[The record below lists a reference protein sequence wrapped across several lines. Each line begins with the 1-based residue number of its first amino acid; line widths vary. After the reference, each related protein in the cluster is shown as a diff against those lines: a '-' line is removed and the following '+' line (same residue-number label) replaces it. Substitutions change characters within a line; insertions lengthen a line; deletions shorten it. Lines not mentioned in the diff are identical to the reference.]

1 MNAKEEIERLRA
13 EIEKYSRAYY
23 EENTSLISDFEFD
36 ALMRRLEELERQHP
50 ELVTPDSPTQ
60 KVGGRA
66 SAAFAPVR
74 HEVPLESLNDVFSY
88 DEALAFLQKT
98 RDAAGAAGYAVEPK
112 VDGLSVALYYEN
124 GVLARGA
131 TRGDGVTGEDVTQNL
146 MTIATLPKRLSGAP
160 ARLAVRGE
168 VFMPRSVFEQLNA
181 EREAAGQPL
190 LANPRNAAAGSMRQL
205 DPRVT
210 AERKLDMVVFNI
222 QSVSGIAFETHI
234 ESLDFLRSLGFK
246 VIDSRLVTAPEEC
259 LDEIRRLGEERER
272 FEFDIDGAVV
282 KVNSLAARAELG
294 STSKA
299 PRWAV
304 AFKYPP
310 EEKPTRV
317 VDIVVS
323 VGRTGVLTPKAV
335 VEPVRLAGTTVTNAS
350 LHNEDYIREKDIRIG
365 DTVILRKAG
374 EIIPEVVA
382 VDFSKRP
389 PDAVPYKFPETCPEC
404 GGPVSRDEGGAAIR
418 CRGAECPA
426 QLLRNIIHFA
436 SSAGM
441 DIEGLGEAV
450 VQQLLDAKMIASAAD
465 LYYLDETKL
474 RELPRFGDVSAA
486 KLIANIEKSKEN
498 DLWRLI
504 SALGIQQVGQ
514 TAAKALARHFGSMD
528 ALEKASEEELLAV
541 EDIGA
546 VTARSI
552 RQWFENPQSQHILRR
567 LREAGVNMESRARL
581 TDRRFAGLTF
591 VLTGTLKNY
600 TREQATEAIQQRG
613 GKVSSS
619 VSKKTSYVVAGEEA
633 GSKLTKAQSLGVPVL
648 TEEEF
653 ERMLSGQPQ

>member
-1 MNAKEEIERLRA
+1 MNAKEEIGRLY
-13 EIEKYSRAYY
+13 EDIEKYSRAYY
-23 EENTSLISDFEFD
+23 EEDMSLISDFEFD
-36 ALMRRLEELERQHP
+36 ALMRRLEELEMEHP
-50 ELVTPDSPTQ
+50 ELVTPDSPTR

-66 SAAFAPVR
+66 SAAFTPVH

-88 DEALAFLQKT
+88 EEAAAFLQKT
-98 RDAAGAAGYAVEPK
+98 QSVAGEAGYAVEPK
-112 VDGLSVALYYEN
+112 VDGLSVALYYEK
-124 GVLARGA
+124 GVLVRGA

-146 MTIATLPKRLSGAP
+146 LTIASLPQRLKGAP
-160 ARLAVRGE
+160 EKLAVRGE
-168 VFMPRSVFEQLNA
+168 VFMPRSVFEELNA
-181 EREAAGQPL
+181 ERETSGQPL

-210 AERKLDMVVFNI
+210 AERKLDIIVFNI
-222 QSVSGIAFETHI
+222 QSVTGVAFETHI
-234 ESLDFLRSLGFK
+234 ESLEFLRSLGFK
-246 VIDSRLVTAPEEC
+246 VIDSRLVTTPEEC
-259 LDEIRRLGEERER
+259 VTEIRRLDEERGN
-272 FEFDIDGAVV
+272 FEFEIDGAVI
-282 KVNSLAARAELG
+282 KVNSLASRARLG

-299 PRWAV
+299 PRWAA

-317 VDIVVS
+317 VDIVIS

-350 LHNEDYIREKDIRIG
+350 LHNEDYIREKDIRVG

-382 VDFSKRP
+382 VDVSKRP
-389 PDAVPYKFPETCPEC
+389 PEAVPYEFPEACPEC
-404 GGPVSRDEGGAAIR
+404 GSPVSRDEGGAAIR

-426 QLLRNIIHFA
+426 QLLRNIVHFA

-450 VQQLLDAKMIASAAD
+450 VQQLLEAGMIASAAD
-465 LYYLDETKL
+465 LYFLEEAKL
-474 RELPRFGDVSAA
+474 RTIPRFGDVSAA

-514 TAAKALARHFGSMD
+514 NAAKALAQHFGSMESLEQAD
-528 ALEKASEEELLAV
+528 EAALVNV

-546 VTARSI
+546 VTARSL
-552 RQWFENPQSQHILRR
+552 RQWFENPQSQHIMGR
-567 LREAGVNMESRARL
+567 LKEAGVNMESRSSV

-591 VLTGTLKNY
+591 VLTGTLSGY
-600 TREQATEAIQQRG
+600 TREQATEAIQSRG

-633 GSKLTKAQSLGVPVL
+633 GSKLTRAQSLGVPVL
-648 TEEEF
+648 SEEEF
-653 ERMLSGQPQ
+653 ERMLGE

>member
-1 MNAKEEIERLRA
+1 
-13 EIEKYSRAYY
+13 
-23 EENTSLISDFEFD
+23 
-36 ALMRRLEELERQHP
+36 
-50 ELVTPDSPTQ
+50 
-60 KVGGRA
+60 
-66 SAAFAPVR
+66 
-74 HEVPLESLNDVFSY
+74 
-88 DEALAFLQKT
+88 
-98 RDAAGAAGYAVEPK
+98 
-112 VDGLSVALYYEN
+112 
-124 GVLARGA
+124 
-131 TRGDGVTGEDVTQNL
+131 
-146 MTIATLPKRLSGAP
+146 
-160 ARLAVRGE
+160 
-168 VFMPRSVFEQLNA
+168 
-181 EREAAGQPL
+181 
-190 LANPRNAAAGSMRQL
+190 
-205 DPRVT
+205 
-210 AERKLDMVVFNI
+210 
-222 QSVSGIAFETHI
+222 
-234 ESLDFLRSLGFK
+234 
-246 VIDSRLVTAPEEC
+246 
-259 LDEIRRLGEERER
+259 
-272 FEFDIDGAVV
+272 
-282 KVNSLAARAELG
+282 
-294 STSKA
+294 
-299 PRWAV
+299 
-304 AFKYPP
+304 
-310 EEKPTRV
+310 
-317 VDIVVS
+317 
-323 VGRTGVLTPKAV
+323 
-335 VEPVRLAGTTVTNAS
+335 
-350 LHNEDYIREKDIRIG
+350 
-365 DTVILRKAG
+365 
-374 EIIPEVVA
+374 
-382 VDFSKRP
+382 
-389 PDAVPYKFPETCPEC
+389 VPYKFPETCPEC

>member
-1 MNAKEEIERLRA
+1 MNAKEEIARLY
-13 EIEKYSRAYY
+13 EDIEKYSRAYY
-23 EENTSLISDFEFD
+23 EEDMSLISDFEFD
-36 ALMRRLEELERQHP
+36 ALMRRLEELEKEHP
-50 ELVTPDSPTQ
+50 ELVTPDSPTR

-66 SAAFAPVR
+66 SAAFTPVH

-88 DEALAFLQKT
+88 EEAAAFLQKT
-98 RDAAGAAGYAVEPK
+98 QSVAGEAGYAVEPK
-112 VDGLSVALYYEN
+112 VDGLSVALYYEK
-124 GVLARGA
+124 GVLVRGA

-146 MTIATLPKRLSGAP
+146 LTIASLPQRLKGAP
-160 ARLAVRGE
+160 EKLAVRGE
-168 VFMPRSVFEQLNA
+168 VFMPRSVFEELNA
-181 EREAAGQPL
+181 ERETSGQPL

-210 AERKLDMVVFNI
+210 AERKLDIIVFNI
-222 QSVSGIAFETHI
+222 QSVTGVAFETHI
-234 ESLDFLRSLGFK
+234 ESLEFLRSLGFK
-246 VIDSRLVTAPEEC
+246 VIDSRLVTTPEEC
-259 LDEIRRLGEERER
+259 VTEIRRLDEERGN
-272 FEFDIDGAVV
+272 FEFEIDGAVI
-282 KVNSLAARAELG
+282 KVNSLASRARLG

-299 PRWAV
+299 PRWAA

-317 VDIVVS
+317 VDIVIS

-350 LHNEDYIREKDIRIG
+350 LHNEDYIREKDIRVG

-382 VDFSKRP
+382 VDVSKRP
-389 PDAVPYKFPETCPEC
+389 PEAVPYEFPEACPEC
-404 GGPVSRDEGGAAIR
+404 GSPVSRDEGGAAIR

-426 QLLRNIIHFA
+426 QLLRNIVHFA

-450 VQQLLDAKMIASAAD
+450 VQQLLEAGMIASAAD
-465 LYYLDETKL
+465 LYFLEEAKL
-474 RELPRFGDVSAA
+474 RTIPRFGDVSAA

-514 TAAKALARHFGSMD
+514 NAAKALAQHFGSMESLEQAD
-528 ALEKASEEELLAV
+528 EAALVNV

-546 VTARSI
+546 VTARSL
-552 RQWFENPQSQHILRR
+552 RQWFENPQSQHIMGR
-567 LREAGVNMESRARL
+567 LKEAGVNMESRSSV

-591 VLTGTLKNY
+591 VLTGTLSGY
-600 TREQATEAIQQRG
+600 TREQATEAIQSRG

-633 GSKLTKAQSLGVPVL
+633 GSKLTRAQSLGVPVL
-648 TEEEF
+648 SEEEF
-653 ERMLSGQPQ
+653 ERMLGE

>member
-1 MNAKEEIERLRA
+1 MNAKEEIARLY
-13 EIEKYSRAYY
+13 EDIEKYSRAYY
-23 EENTSLISDFEFD
+23 EEDMSLISDFEFD
-36 ALMRRLEELERQHP
+36 ALMRRLEELEKEHP
-50 ELVTPDSPTQ
+50 ELVTPDSPTR

-66 SAAFAPVR
+66 SAAFTPVH

-88 DEALAFLQKT
+88 EEAAAFLQKT
-98 RDAAGAAGYAVEPK
+98 QSVAGEAGYAVEPK
-112 VDGLSVALYYEN
+112 VDGLSVALYYEK
-124 GVLARGA
+124 GVLVRGA

-146 MTIATLPKRLSGAP
+146 LTIASLPQRLKGAP
-160 ARLAVRGE
+160 EKLAVRGE
-168 VFMPRSVFEQLNA
+168 VFMPRSVFEELNA
-181 EREAAGQPL
+181 ERETSGQPL

-210 AERKLDMVVFNI
+210 AERKLDIIVFNI
-222 QSVSGIAFETHI
+222 QSVTGVAFETHI
-234 ESLDFLRSLGFK
+234 ESLEFLRSLGFK
-246 VIDSRLVTAPEEC
+246 VIDSRLVTTPEEC
-259 LDEIRRLGEERER
+259 VTEIRRLDEERGN
-272 FEFDIDGAVV
+272 FEFEIDGAVI
-282 KVNSLAARAELG
+282 KVNSLASRARLG

-299 PRWAV
+299 PRWAA

-317 VDIVVS
+317 VDIVIS

-350 LHNEDYIREKDIRIG
+350 LHNEDYIREKDIRVG

-382 VDFSKRP
+382 VDVSKRP
-389 PDAVPYKFPETCPEC
+389 PEAVPYEFPEACPEC
-404 GGPVSRDEGGAAIR
+404 GSPVSRDEGGAAIR

-426 QLLRNIIHFA
+426 QLLRNIVHFA

-450 VQQLLDAKMIASAAD
+450 VQQLLEAGMIASAAD
-465 LYYLDETKL
+465 LYFLEEAKL
-474 RELPRFGDVSAA
+474 RTIPRFGNVSAA

-514 TAAKALARHFGSMD
+514 NAAKALAQHFGSMESLEQAD
-528 ALEKASEEELLAV
+528 EAALVNV

-546 VTARSI
+546 VTARSL
-552 RQWFENPQSQHILRR
+552 RQWFENPQSQHIMGR
-567 LREAGVNMESRARL
+567 LKEAGVNMESRSSV

-591 VLTGTLKNY
+591 VLTGTLSGY
-600 TREQATEAIQQRG
+600 TREQATEAIQSRG

-633 GSKLTKAQSLGVPVL
+633 GSKLTRAQSLGVPVL
-648 TEEEF
+648 SEEEF
-653 ERMLSGQPQ
+653 ERMLGE